1 MEGDGA
7 LQNWLWQTGKDIG
20 RAVGPHLK
28 KAAKEKALAYAQ
40 EHLGSGLA
48 DELGSAAKSVG
59 SAALGSIRDGYVDP
73 PTPLP
78 RSGHGRRRAADHS
91 VDHSACFCWLFRL
104 KRLSSLLSFV

>member
-59 SAALGSIRDGYVDP
+59 SAALGSASENLAGITDVASAKKAAP
-73 PTPLP
+73 PTPRP
-78 RSGHGRRRAADHS
+78 RS
-91 VDHSACFCWLFRL
+91 
-104 KRLSSLLSFV
+104 